1 MNACYDKVPV
11 IIPAL
16 NPDNRIRIFIHSL
29 EEVGFDNIIVVD
41 DGSDSHHKEGIF
53 RELEEEGIKVLSYDD
68 NQGKGAAIKDG
79 LSYVYDDIPD
89 AIGAV
94 TADCDGRQSAKAATL
109 IADKLLEGKEFV
121 LGTRDLDNSPISDK
135 MRRGYKIVELAF
147 RILYSKRIKD
157 IQTGLRGIAR
167 SLMPHFIEIKGSR
180 YEYEPKMIIESVRDD
195 IHIYEVE
202 VGPIKPID
210 MDDSTI
216 MRSENFRPFAD
227 SFRIVVVLFINF
239 IKYAMTS
246 ISATAVDFALFY
258 TLSNYVLKD
267 LSLGMCVLLSTVI
280 ARVVSSTLAFLVNRN
295 VVFKSKDNLVKKML
309 KFYGLAAIIMF
320 CSAELVTLFVYLFGG
335 GKTFTK
341 LFVDLCLFFISYQ
354 IQQRFIFNTRE
365 K

>member
-29 EEVGFDNIIVVD
+29 EEAGFNTVIVLD
-41 DGSDSHHKEGIF
+41 DGSDREYKEGIF
-53 RELEEEGIKVLSYDD
+53 RELEEEGVKVLSYDD
-68 NQGKGAAIKDG
+68 NQGKGASIKDG
-79 LSYVYDDIPD
+79 LSYVCDEMPD
-89 AIGAV
+89 AIGVV
-94 TADCDGRQSAKAATL
+94 TADYDGRQSAKAATL
-109 IADKLLEGKEFV
+109 IADKLLEGEEFV
-121 LGTRDLDNSPISDK
+121 LGVRDLEHTNMSKK
-135 MRRGYKIVELAF
+135 MRNGYKMVGLTF
-147 RILYSKRIKD
+147 RVLYSKRVRD
-157 IQTGLRGIAR
+157 IQTGLRGIGR
-167 SLMPHFIEIKGSR
+167 SLMPYFIDIRGSR
-180 YEYEPKMIIESVRDD
+180 YEYEPKMIIDAVRDD
-195 IHIYEVE
+195 IPICEVD

-210 MDDSTI
+210 MDESTLFV
-216 MRSENFRPFAD
+216 SENFRPFAD
-227 SFRIVVVLFINF
+227 SFRIMVVLFVNF

-246 ISATAVDFALFY
+246 ISATAIDFALFY
-258 TLSNYVLKD
+258 TLSNHILKD

-280 ARVVSSTLAFLVNRN
+280 ARVISSTLAFLVNRN

-320 CSAELVTLFVYLFGG
+320 SSAELVTLFVYLFGG

-354 IQQRFIFNTRE
+354 IQQRFIFNTKE